1 MKGNLVRAGEGY
13 DQVSA
18 LKGFLLKGLLYFVE
32 NKLKGT
38 EMRSRETCE
47 TAITE
52 GLSTSLM
59 KAM

>member
-1 MKGNLVRAGEGY
+1 MKGNLLRAGEGY

-18 LKGFLLKGLLYFVE
+18 LRGFLLKGLLYFVE
-32 NKLKGT
+32 NKLKVT

-47 TAITE
+47 GAITE

-59 KAM
+59 KAK